1 MLCPQ
6 LLLAFGQWLTE
17 EILEKISSMFETQR
31 LKHVRNSDEECVVHH
46 NQQQQVDGS
55 GW

>member
-6 LLLAFGQWLTE
+6 LFLALGLWLTE

-31 LKHVRNSDEECVVHH
+31 LKHVRNSDEECVVHQT
-46 NQQQQVDGS
+46 QQLGDES
-55 GW
+55 EW